1 MASVNWKKL
10 HTIQEVKKLGRHCD
24 KKCRLRD
31 NHENVH
37 IDKTK
42 THNNAQMC
50 NYEEFCKRLDKRME
64 YLDSLPKQ
72 NKKPDR
78 VIGFSLEYP
87 IPDGIPDNKVIEF
100 MNKANRL
107 IYEQVGSENVIGSF
121 LHVDEV
127 HNYIDTETKQKR
139 TSMRHAHTI
148 VTAAIDGKLNGKA
161 MSSRANMTKLNNVI
175 HEMAM
180 RDYGVKFMD
189 GSKRKSR
196 DEVETL
202 KNKSLK
208 LENEK
213 LQSENVTLHRTRKQL
228 REDITQKQSELAQ
241 IQMEINQGIVTKKE
255 LQNELQAKLQAIQDE
270 LQALQEEKA
279 EYLAFRKWRKEQR
292 EKEKARIEAAEAL
305 YNAGDRDDPSQPTV
319 G

>member
-10 HTIQEVKKLGRHCD
+10 HTIQDIKNIARHCD
-24 KKCRLRD
+24 KDCRLKD

-42 THNNAQMC
+42 TNNNAQMC
-50 NYEEFCKRLDKRME
+50 NYEEFCKRLDKRMD

-72 NKKPDR
+72 NKKPNR

-100 MNKANRL
+100 LNKANRL

-121 LHVDEV
+121 LHMDEV
-127 HNYIDTETKQKR
+127 HNYTDTETKKER

-148 VTAAIDGKLNGKA
+148 ITAAIDNKLNGKA
-161 MSSRANMTKLNNVI
+161 MSSRENMCKLNNAI
-175 HEMAM
+175 HEMAL

-228 REDITQKQSELAQ
+228 REDIAKKQSEIAQ
-241 IQMEINQGIVTKKE
+241 IQSKINQGVNT
-255 LQNELQAKLQAIQDE
+255 QDE
-270 LQALQEEKA
+270 LQKQIEDLQRQLQVLQNERS
-279 EYLAFRKWRKEQR
+279 EYLAFRKWRREQR
-292 EKEKARIEAAEAL
+292 EKGRSRVEAAEAL
-305 YNAGDRDDPSQPTV
+305 YNAGDRGDSDLPTK

>member
-1 MASVNWKKL
+1 MASVDWKKL
-10 HTIQEVKKLGRHCD
+10 HTIQDIKNIGRHCD
-24 KKCRLRD
+24 KECRLKD
-31 NHENVH
+31 NHENEH

-50 NYEEFCKRLDKRME
+50 NYNEFCKRIDKRME

-72 NKKPDR
+72 NKKSDR

-87 IPDGIPDNKVIEF
+87 IPDGIPDSKVIEF
-100 MNKANRL
+100 LNKANRL

-127 HNYIDTETKQKR
+127 HDYIDSETKQER
-139 TSMRHAHTI
+139 TSMRHVHTI

-161 MSSRANMTKLNNVI
+161 MSSKANMCKLNNAI

-228 REDITQKQSELAQ
+228 REDIAQKQSEIAQ
-241 IQMEINQGIVTKKE
+241 IQSKINQGVTT
-255 LQNELQAKLQAIQDE
+255 QDE
-270 LQALQEEKA
+270 LRKQIEGLQRQLQALQKERD

-292 EKEKARIEAAEAL
+292 EKERARVETAEAL
-305 YNAGDRDDPSQPTV
+305 YNAGDRGDQDQHTV